1 MDAGRF
7 RFAMLAQVISADH
20 RLDWRHLGFLD
31 VDLVARRKSRVFV
44 FEPDDLKSAGQLFR

>member
-1 MDAGRF
+1 MDAARW
-7 RFAMLAQVISADH
+7 RFALFAQVISADH

-44 FEPDDLKSAGQLFR
+44 FEPDDLKSGAKH

>member
-1 MDAGRF
+1 MDAGRWG
-7 RFAMLAQVISADH
+7 FALFAQVISADH

-44 FEPDDLKSAGQLFR
+44 FEPDDLKSGAKH